1 MLEELDGSLRNFL
14 RDAVPLRA
22 DDVDIEFATPDKEWS
37 ARLSRSTVNLF
48 LFDIR
53 RSTSRAVAGRTVRRD
68 ERGMRE
74 LFRTPMMRIRYLL
87 TVWTAEAADEHR
99 VLGDVLRLL
108 ATSAEVPAAHLVGD
122 LAELGTSVELS
133 LGSEDAMRTGD
144 LWGPLGVTPRA
155 NLELVVTMPARRP
168 VERVVSLPPT
178 EVHATVVDPPP
189 ARGEARLVSRRRA
202 LIEERPSGGSP
213 GGGGA

>member
-68 ERGMRE
+68 EHGMRE

-99 VLGDVLRLL
+99 VLGD
-108 ATSAEVPAAHLVGD
+108 
-122 LAELGTSVELS
+122 LAEIGTPVELS

-202 LIEERPSGGSP
+202 LIEERPSSGSP
-213 GGGGA
+213 GGGA

>member
-1 MLEELDGSLRNFL
+1 
-14 RDAVPLRA
+14 
-22 DDVDIEFATPDKEWS
+22 
-37 ARLSRSTVNLF
+37 
-48 LFDIR
+48 
-53 RSTSRAVAGRTVRRD
+53 
-68 ERGMRE
+68 
-74 LFRTPMMRIRYLL
+74 MMRIRYLL

-189 ARGEARLVSRRRA
+189 ARGEARLVVAATGADRGAPERWVAGRRRSVMQTGNQRCA
-202 LIEERPSGGSP
+202 STCSP
-213 GGGGA
+213 P